1 MSFNYYDNRS
11 EFWKKYWNMALD
23 YDSYVQ
29 NIKPN
34 EKESWLNRKQRTP
47 ELTYEQKERLIDFDR
62 ELNIL
67 IYAGAWCGDCSRQ
80 VPMLLKMAEAAGEK
94 VNIRIIE
101 REASKELQEELK
113 IVGALRVPIIVFLS
127 EDYWEIGRFG
137 ERLLSVYRS
146 KAAREVGRGSDRGVL
161 SPGSLEREI
170 SEWLDVFERMLI
182 MVRLA
187 PPLRKR
193 HKD

>member
-1 MSFNYYDNRS
+1 MSYVYYDNRS
-11 EFWKKYWNMALD
+11 EFWKKYWNMAFD
-23 YDSYVQ
+23 FDTYIQ

-34 EKESWLNRKQRTP
+34 EQESWLERNQRSP
-47 ELTYEQKERLIDFDR
+47 ELTIEQKERFSGFDR
-62 ELNIL
+62 ELNVL

-101 REASKELQEELK
+101 RDTSKELQEELK
-113 IVGALRVPIIVFLS
+113 IVGALRVPMVVFLS
-127 EDYWEIGRFG
+127 EDFWEIGRFG

-146 KAAREVGRGSDRGVL
+146 KAAREIGRGTDRGVL
-161 SPGSLEREI
+161 SPRPLEREL
-170 SEWLDVFERMLI
+170 SDWLDIFERMLI
-182 MVRLA
+182 MVRLS